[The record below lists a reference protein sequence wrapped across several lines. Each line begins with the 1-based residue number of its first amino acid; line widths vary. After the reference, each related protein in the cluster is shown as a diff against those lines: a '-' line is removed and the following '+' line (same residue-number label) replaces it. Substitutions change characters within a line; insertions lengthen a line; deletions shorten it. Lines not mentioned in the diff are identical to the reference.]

1 MVNFALMEEKAEQ
14 FVKEHIH
21 DSKESAEKQGFWID
35 FLDIFEIKQKNV
47 SQFEWNVKD
56 IDNKDGFI
64 DLFWKGNL
72 VVEHKSEGK
81 NLDDAFTKQ

>member
-35 FLDIFEIKQKNV
+35 FLDIFEIKQKMYH
-47 SQFEWNVKD
+47 
-56 IDNKDGFI
+56 
-64 DLFWKGNL
+64 NL
-72 VVEHKSEGK
+72 NG
-81 NLDDAFTKQ
+81 T